1 MKKMILSIAVIAGM
15 FLMTNLNVATASEKP
30 SISIVTEDDGFVEV
44 RLQDLNENIQASI
57 NALTSEYDVQT
68 LKYNEEKKL
77 TKVVLIKKDDQS
89 TKKVYFNENGEKIE
103 KDNDANQNVERES
116 IQQTEQIQ
124 QPPFA
129 VLDDPNQNDGFVE
142 VKLKDL
148 NENVQSA
155 IREIGNTYDIST
167 ITYSSDKKIT
177 KVISKNKADQTEKV
191 FKFDDEGKEL
201 QHKAKDKEFEKAQEQ
216 REEQIEN
223 IGTQLPLWQ

>member
-142 VKLKDL
+142 VKLEDL

-201 QHKAKDKEFEKAQEQ
+201 QHKAKDKEFEKGSRAK
-216 REEQIEN
+216 RRTN
-223 IGTQLPLWQ
+223 

>member
-44 RLQDLNENIQASI
+44 RLQDLNENIQTSI

-77 TKVVLIKKDDQS
+77 AKVVLIKKDDQS

-103 KDNDANQNVERES
+103 KDKDANQNVERES
-116 IQQTEQIQ
+116 IQQIEQIQ

-142 VKLKDL
+142 VKLEDL

-167 ITYSSDKKIT
+167 ITYSSDQKIT
-177 KVISKNKADQTEKV
+177 KVKSKNKADQTEKV

-201 QHKAKDKEFEKAQEQ
+201 QHKAKDKELEKANELRREQ
-216 REEQIEN
+216 KEN
-223 IGTQLPLWQ
+223 IETQLPQR

>member
-142 VKLKDL
+142 VKLEDL

-223 IGTQLPLWQ
+223 IETQLPLW